1 LPVLAVVD
9 NLDDRAL
16 FVEMDRENR
25 NRKDLSAWEQGQ
37 MYRRALNEGLFPSN
51 RKLAEATGVDLGAV
65 GKALS
70 LADLPAQVLAAFAS
84 PLELQFRWAK
94 PLNDALASDEK
105 SVLMRAA
112 TLAALGTKLP
122 AKEVFERLTQ
132 LTNPG
137 VEPFNP
143 PAPIE
148 VQAGGKS
155 AATLQLK
162 QSGLSISFKK
172 GAVPDAR
179 VPELVK
185 LLEDF
190 LSRGKPRK

>member
-1 LPVLAVVD
+1 
-9 NLDDRAL
+9 
-16 FVEMDRENR
+16 M
-25 NRKDLSAWEQGQ
+25 
-37 MYRRALNEGLFPSN
+37 
-51 RKLAEATGVDLGAV
+51 
-65 GKALS
+65 
-70 LADLPAQVLAAFAS
+70 AAFAS

-94 PLNDALASDEK
+94 PLNDAMASDEK

-143 PAPIE
+143 PAPID
-148 VQAGGKS
+148 VQASGKS
-155 AATLQLK
+155 MATVQLK

-172 GAVPDAR
+172 GAVPEAR
-179 VPELVK
+179 VPELVR